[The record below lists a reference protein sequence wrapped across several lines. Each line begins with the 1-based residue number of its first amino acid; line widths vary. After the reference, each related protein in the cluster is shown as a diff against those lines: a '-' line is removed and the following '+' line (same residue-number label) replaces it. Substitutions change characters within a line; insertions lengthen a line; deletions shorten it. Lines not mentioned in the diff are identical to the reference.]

1 MTEKV
6 VFQRLLCENKTKS
19 KTKSLLYEKFQM
31 SPYLVENSN
40 TRILKMTYSRV
51 KTGEGDT

>member
-1 MTEKV
+1 MYYIIYD
-6 VFQRLLCENKTKS
+6 NKTKL

-31 SPYLVENSN
+31 SPYLVENINRKIS
-40 TRILKMTYSRV
+40 KMIYSRV

>member
-19 KTKSLLYEKFQM
+19 KTKSLLYEKFQI